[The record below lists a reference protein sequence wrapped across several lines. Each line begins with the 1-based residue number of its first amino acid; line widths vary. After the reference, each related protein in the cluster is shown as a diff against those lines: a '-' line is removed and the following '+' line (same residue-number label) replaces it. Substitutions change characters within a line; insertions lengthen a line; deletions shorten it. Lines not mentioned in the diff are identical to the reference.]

1 MTGRDLIIYI
11 LTHGLED
18 KPVFENGTLLGFMT
32 AQQFAE
38 KMSVGVATV
47 NVWIDL
53 GYLSDVI
60 RVGDTTLIPM
70 SYSEWNPMHAMFVG
84 RTQPKRSEDNE

>member
-1 MTGRDLIIYI
+1 MTGRDLIMYI
-11 LTHGLED
+11 LENGLED
-18 KPVFENGTLLGFMT
+18 EPVFENGTLLGFMT

-38 KMSVGVATV
+38 RMSVGVATV
-47 NVWIDL
+47 EVWIEL

-70 SYSEWNPMHAMFVG
+70 IYSERYPTRALNH
-84 RTQPKRSEDNE
+84 QHKRSEDNE